1 MGWMFNRIMDLFAR
15 PITGVPGAYVDVLMR
30 TGEDNSI
37 NTRAL
42 EFTGEVRRCLNLGS
56 YNYLGF
62 AENEGECTDAVE
74 GSITNFGN
82 VMCSSRLEAGTTV
95 VHRELE
101 SLMAE
106 FLGKEAC
113 IVYGMGYATN
123 STTIPVMCG
132 RGDLII
138 SDMLNHASIVVG
150 CRSSGASIKV
160 FKHNDPKHLEQ
171 VVRKAI
177 IEGQPRTNRPWKK
190 ILIVVEGIYSM
201 EGEILCLPEV
211 VEIKKRY
218 NCYLYVDEAHSIGA
232 LGKTGRG
239 VCEYWGVD
247 TKEVDI
253 LMGTFTK
260 SFSAAGGYIASS
272 KAIID
277 HLRVGAFASVSDV
290 AMPIALVE
298 QITTSLSII
307 MGRDGSDEGQ
317 RRLVQLRNN
326 ATYFRRRLKELGFLV
341 IGNGDSPVIPLMI
354 LQPAKML
361 LFSRLCLQKNL
372 AVVMASYPA
381 TEVELSR
388 ARFCVSAGHTIEDLD
403 YALEVIKEIGD
414 IINLRFEQND
424 PLFLS

>member
-1 MGWMFNRIMDLFAR
+1 
-15 PITGVPGAYVDVLMR
+15 
-30 TGEDNSI
+30 
-37 NTRAL
+37 
-42 EFTGEVRRCLNLGS
+42 
-56 YNYLGF
+56 
-62 AENEGECTDAVE
+62 
-74 GSITNFGN
+74 
-82 VMCSSRLEAGTTV
+82 
-95 VHRELE
+95 
-101 SLMAE
+101 
-106 FLGKEAC
+106 
-113 IVYGMGYATN
+113 
-123 STTIPVMCG
+123 
-132 RGDLII
+132 
-138 SDMLNHASIVVG
+138 
-150 CRSSGASIKV
+150 
-160 FKHNDPKHLEQ
+160 
-171 VVRKAI
+171 VRKAI
-177 IEGQPRTNRPWKK
+177 IDGQPRTHRPWNKV
-190 ILIVVEGIYSM
+190 LIVVEGIYSM
-201 EGEILCLPEV
+201 EGEICKLAEI
-211 VEIKKRY
+211 VEIKKKY

-239 VCEYWGVD
+239 VCEYWGVNPD
-247 TKEVDI
+247 DVDI

-272 KAIID
+272 KATID

-341 IGNGDSPVIPLMI
+341 IGNSDSPVIPLMI

-388 ARFCVSAGHTIEDLD
+388 ARFCVSAGHTKEDID
-403 YALEVIKEIGD
+403 AALEIIEEIGD
-414 IINLRFEQND
+414 LCLLRFD
-424 PLFLS
+424 PDAPLAAVNKD